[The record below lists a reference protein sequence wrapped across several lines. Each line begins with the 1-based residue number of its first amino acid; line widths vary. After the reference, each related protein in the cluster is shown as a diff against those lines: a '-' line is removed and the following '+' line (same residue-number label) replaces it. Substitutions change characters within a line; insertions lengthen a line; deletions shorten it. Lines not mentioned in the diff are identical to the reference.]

1 MRWNGEKR
9 REKRRGCWWPPVISY
24 CSIQESGEDGRDG
37 SIPHC
42 RRFRLIGKCFPLHG
56 AAEVGKEMKKRR
68 WDAELGHFVM
78 DVGTELWW
86 GLAVGI
92 SWDRMG

>member
-9 REKRRGCWWPPVISY
+9 REKRRGCCWPSVISY

-42 RRFRLIGKCFPLHG
+42 RRFGLIGKCFPLHG
-56 AAEVGKEMKKRR
+56 AAEVGKEMKKGDGMPS
-68 WDAELGHFVM
+68 WVISSWTLELSFG
-78 DVGTELWW
+78 G
-86 GLAVGI
+86 G
-92 SWDRMG
+92 